1 MASVNIP
8 ISGNMLAH
16 WLLMAPSKTTE
27 LLTFRYVV
35 AEHHFAQL

>member
-8 ISGNMLAH
+8 ISGNMSLK
-16 WLLMAPSKTTE
+16 LLMAPSKTTG